1 VKGEIMNK
9 IELKENQI
17 IKVRRGAYA
26 RFVNGK
32 EFVDTS
38 LNITSLE
45 DFTMDLRHKYMKELD
60 IVAVYEANEI
70 TDGLEIIW
78 ERKK

>member
-1 VKGEIMNK
+1 MNK

-26 RFVNGK
+26 RFVNGQ
-32 EFVDTS
+32 EFVDSS

>member
-1 VKGEIMNK
+1 MNK

-38 LNITSLE
+38 LN
-45 DFTMDLRHKYMKELD
+45 MKELD